1 MVKPTPPSRPYN
13 DVFLENYSEEHLW
26 YEIDMLVGIGKYLS
40 APTIVGGSTL
50 DDARRIN
57 NLLVEGFG
65 IHIRNI
71 IDFLYLDRPQPADII
86 ASDFCPPGAWDRVRP
101 PISSAFTRARTRA
114 NKELAHLTTAR
125 IAGAV
130 PEKKW
135 DTIVLLN
142 ELKPMLK
149 LWLNRLL

>member
-101 PISSAFTRARTRA
+101 PISSAFTRARTR
-114 NKELAHLTTAR
+114 
-125 IAGAV
+125 
-130 PEKKW
+130 
-135 DTIVLLN
+135 
-142 ELKPMLK
+142 
-149 LWLNRLL
+149 